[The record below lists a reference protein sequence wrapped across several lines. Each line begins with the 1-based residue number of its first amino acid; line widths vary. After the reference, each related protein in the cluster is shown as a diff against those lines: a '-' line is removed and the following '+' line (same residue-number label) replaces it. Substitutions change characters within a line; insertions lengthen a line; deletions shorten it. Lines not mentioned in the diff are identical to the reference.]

1 MQTKIK
7 IEREMQ
13 TKIKIEREMQTKIK
27 IESQRERELRD
38 SIQLENNRVR
48 AFRSFSCQEVTEMRT
63 SDKTLPRQEDGY
75 LCKPA
80 VSLHSVIQCC
90 EKESSSGHHHL
101 WREKERKRR

>member
-48 AFRSFSCQEVTEMRT
+48 AFRSFSCQEVTEWRLTAGLQRYPSSCLGRVLSDVLISVT
-63 SDKTLPRQEDGY
+63 S
-75 LCKPA
+75 
-80 VSLHSVIQCC
+80 
-90 EKESSSGHHHL
+90 
-101 WREKERKRR
+101 

>member
-7 IEREMQ
+7 IERE
-13 TKIKIEREMQTKIK
+13 
-27 IESQRERELRD
+27 LRD
-38 SIQLENNRVR
+38 SIQSENNCVK
-48 AFRSFSCQEVTEMRT
+48 AFKSFSCQEVTEMRT